1 MSEKESNKEIETIE
15 TPVSESSNQTEI
27 VEKTSPELTK
37 SEGITEKEILETV
50 PKNTIPV
57 EEKEV
62 LIKDNGKS
70 ENNEEPTVID
80 YSKLSELE
88 LISELKTVLGSKP
101 VNEIKEVVEIIKNEF
116 NSKFQDEVE
125 KNKDWTVISAK
136 IIIKNITVFWW

>member
-15 TPVSESSNQTEI
+15 TLVSESSNQTEI

-62 LIKDNGKS
+62 LIN
-70 ENNEEPTVID
+70 
-80 YSKLSELE
+80 
-88 LISELKTVLGSKP
+88 
-101 VNEIKEVVEIIKNEF
+101 
-116 NSKFQDEVE
+116 
-125 KNKDWTVISAK
+125 
-136 IIIKNITVFWW
+136 

>member
-116 NSKFQDEVE
+116 NSKFQDELE
-125 KNKDWTVISAK
+125 KNKESFLAER
-136 IIIKNITVFWW
+136 

>member
-15 TPVSESSNQTEI
+15 TLVSESSNQTEI

-88 LISELKTVLGSKP
+88 LIS
-101 VNEIKEVVEIIKNEF
+101 
-116 NSKFQDEVE
+116 
-125 KNKDWTVISAK
+125 
-136 IIIKNITVFWW
+136 